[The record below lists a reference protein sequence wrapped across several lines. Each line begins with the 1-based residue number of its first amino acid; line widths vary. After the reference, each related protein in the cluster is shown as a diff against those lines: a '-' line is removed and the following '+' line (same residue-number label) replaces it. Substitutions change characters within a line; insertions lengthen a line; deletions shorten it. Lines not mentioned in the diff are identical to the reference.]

1 MSNGLPRCARN
12 DEKQMIN
19 PVVMMGGVDS
29 LLWPLSRAAFPQ
41 QYQALLPQWF
51 SFKHVKFSQSHHKV
65 LRGIYDF
72 YKGLI

>member
-19 PVVMMGGVDS
+19 HVVMAGSVGS
-29 LLWPLSRAAFPQ
+29 QLWPLSRAAFPK
-41 QYQALLPQWF
+41 QYQALLPQYF

-65 LRGIYDF
+65 LRGIHDF
-72 YKGLI
+72 YIGLI